1 MPVISLPYWLVVL
14 HVLVQAA
21 FIVRALL
28 RPHRGPSSRLA
39 WVLVIL
45 TAPVVGIVAYLLFG
59 ETNIGTDRA
68 ERYRETAGKADRVFD
83 PAPDS
88 AFEHVTPRHRHIFR
102 AGESISGHAPV
113 TGNTG
118 QLLGEGSAPTEAMI
132 ADIDAATDHVHLLFY
147 IWLGDSA
154 GTRVAEAAM
163 RAARRGVTVRA
174 MADDLGSRHIIR
186 SPLWAEMEKAGV
198 RLARALPLDNLLL
211 HTLKGRVD
219 LRNHRKIVVIDNHI
233 TYCGSQNCADPEF
246 RVKQKFAP
254 WVDLMV
260 RFEGP
265 VARQNQWLFAQDWM
279 AHVDEDLH
287 PLLSVDPAEGRG
299 PVVAQVNGSGPT
311 VRDSAMPEMFETLL
325 HAARHDLTLT
335 TPYYVPTE
343 SMQAALCAAAHRGV
357 RTRMIVPER
366 NDSWIVAAASHSY
379 YPELLSA
386 GVQIFEY
393 TPGLLHAKSLTLD
406 GEIAMIGS
414 ANLDRR
420 SFELNYEN
428 NILLQDHALTTELV
442 ARQESYIAQSTEI
455 TAADVAAWTLPRRL
469 WNNTVAMMGPIL

>member
-1 MPVISLPYWLVVL
+1 
-14 HVLVQAA
+14 
-21 FIVRALL
+21 
-28 RPHRGPSSRLA
+28 
-39 WVLVIL
+39 
-45 TAPVVGIVAYLLFG
+45 
-59 ETNIGTDRA
+59 
-68 ERYRETAGKADRVFD
+68 
-83 PAPDS
+83 
-88 AFEHVTPRHRHIFR
+88 
-102 AGESISGHAPV
+102 
-113 TGNTG
+113 
-118 QLLGEGSAPTEAMI
+118 
-132 ADIDAATDHVHLLFY
+132 
-147 IWLGDSA
+147 
-154 GTRVAEAAM
+154 M

>member
-1 MPVISLPYWLVVL
+1 MSSLPFWLVVA
-14 HVLVQAA
+14 HVLVQAG
-21 FIVRALL
+21 FITRALL

-45 TAPVVGIVAYLLFG
+45 SAPVVGIIAYLLFG
-59 ETNIGTDRA
+59 ETNIGTDRE
-68 ERYRETAGKADRVFD
+68 ERYRETAGKADSIFD
-83 PAPDS
+83 PAPEAD
-88 AFEHVTPRHRHIFR
+88 FEHVTERRRHIFR
-102 AGESISGHAPV
+102 TGESISGLAPV
-113 TGNTG
+113 NGNRAL
-118 QLLGEGSAPTEAMI
+118 LLGEGTAPVDALI

-147 IWLGDSA
+147 IWLGDTT

-163 RAARRGVTVRA
+163 RAAQRGVTVRA
-174 MADDLGSRHIIR
+174 MADDLGSRRIIR
-186 SPLWAEMEKAGV
+186 SPLWQAMKDAGV
-198 RLARALPLDNLLL
+198 QLARALPLDNPLL

-219 LRNHRKIVVIDNHI
+219 LRNHRKIVVIDNRI

-246 RVKQKFAP
+246 LVKEKYAP

-265 VARQNQWLFAQDWM
+265 IARQNQWLFAQDWM

-287 PLLSVDPAEGRG
+287 PLLSGDAASADGT
-299 PVVAQVNGSGPT
+299 VVAQVNGSGPT

-325 HAARHDLTLT
+325 HAARNDLTLT

-343 SMQAALCAAAHRGV
+343 SMQSALCAAGHRGV
-357 RTRMIVPER
+357 RTRMVVPAQ
-366 NDSWIVAAASHSY
+366 NDSWVVAAASRSY

-386 GVQIFEY
+386 GVRIFEHA
-393 TPGLLHAKSLTLD
+393 PGLLHAKSLTLD

-428 NILLQDHALTTELV
+428 NILLQDHGLTADLM

-455 TAADVAAWTLPRRL
+455 TAADVAAWTMPRRV
-469 WNNTVAMMGPIL
+469 WNNTIAMMGPIL